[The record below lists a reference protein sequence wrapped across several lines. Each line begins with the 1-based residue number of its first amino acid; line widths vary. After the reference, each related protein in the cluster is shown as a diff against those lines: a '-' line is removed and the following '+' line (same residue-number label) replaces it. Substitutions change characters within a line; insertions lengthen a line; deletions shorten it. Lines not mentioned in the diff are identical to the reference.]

1 MPSPENMQDA
11 RPVLGHVNLMVDTL
25 IANATLNDLQAF
37 VRTTLATSPPAVAGT
52 FTTAARRHLAKTN
65 AGALPETGTLFATAD
80 GRGAQPTSEL
90 LAVLARSRMLYG
102 AGMGLAGLSVLTQ
115 VVRATVGK
123 QWAEDSEMEDVL
135 AAVDA
140 DLTQAIQSAKE
151 EIDGGRV
158 ADVAAAKQAHGALL
172 KALKDEKQDVERWGG
187 DFPFERAL
195 SSVELWKV

>member
-1 MPSPENMQDA
+1 
-11 RPVLGHVNLMVDTL
+11 
-25 IANATLNDLQAF
+25 
-37 VRTTLATSPPAVAGT
+37 
-52 FTTAARRHLAKTN
+52 
-65 AGALPETGTLFATAD
+65 
-80 GRGAQPTSEL
+80 
-90 LAVLARSRMLYG
+90 
-102 AGMGLAGLSVLTQ
+102 MGLAGLSVLTQ

-158 ADVAAAKQAHGALL
+158 ADVAATKQAHGALL